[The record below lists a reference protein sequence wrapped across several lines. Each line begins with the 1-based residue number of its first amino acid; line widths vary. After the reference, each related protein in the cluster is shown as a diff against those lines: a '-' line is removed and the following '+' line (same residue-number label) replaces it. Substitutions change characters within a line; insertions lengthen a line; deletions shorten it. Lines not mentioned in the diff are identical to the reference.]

1 MKIVEVTWVD
11 AQSRDQWEDI
21 KDVTNDLA
29 LVKSVGY
36 LFYKDKKLVT
46 LALNNDTTNDTLSCV
61 MHIPVG
67 CIKKMRYLK

>member
-11 AQSRDQWEDI
+11 AQSRDAWEDI
-21 KDVTNDLA
+21 KTVTNDLA

-46 LALNNDTTNDTLSCV
+46 LALNNDTTNETLSCV
-61 MHIPVG
+61 MHIPQG
-67 CIKKMRYLK
+67 CIKKIRYLK